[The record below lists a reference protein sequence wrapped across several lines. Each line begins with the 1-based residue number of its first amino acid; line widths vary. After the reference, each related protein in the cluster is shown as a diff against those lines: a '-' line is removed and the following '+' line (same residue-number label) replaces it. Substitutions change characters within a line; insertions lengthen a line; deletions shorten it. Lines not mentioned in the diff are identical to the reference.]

1 MVALRLG
8 AFSILAAGLALA
20 QQLTLE
26 PAKQFGTSITG
37 ALEGWFDN
45 PDGSHSFLVGYLNRN
60 RSEALDVPIGPNN
73 QLMPGG
79 PDLGQPTH
87 FLPGRQWGVFIV
99 TVPKDF
105 DPEKRI
111 VWTISVNG
119 QPTTIPL
126 HLHPDYN
133 ISPFV
138 DAENN
143 TPPVIRL
150 EENGQG
156 IQGPIGT
163 MAKAIARTTT
173 VGKPLP
179 ITAWVTDDM
188 VYTSGTNAPLK
199 EGRPPVTLEWT
210 QYRGAGTV
218 TFDKE
223 KPQFKKLPSEKG
235 FNGEAT
241 TNATFSEPGEYVLQ
255 VTANDYSGVGGGGF
269 QCCWT
274 TALVKVTVTE

>member
-1 MVALRLG
+1 VVALRLG
-8 AFSILAAGLALA
+8 AFSILAAGLALG

-45 PDGSHSFLVGYLNRN
+45 PDGSHSFLIGYLNRN

-143 TPPVIRL
+143 TPPIIRL
-150 EENGQG
+150 DEHGQG

-179 ITAWVTDDM
+179 LTAWVTDDM

-218 TFDKE
+218 TFDKA
-223 KPQFKKLPSEKG
+223 KPQFKKMPSEKG
-235 FNGEAT
+235 FSGEAS

-274 TALVKVTVTE
+274 TALVKVTVTQ